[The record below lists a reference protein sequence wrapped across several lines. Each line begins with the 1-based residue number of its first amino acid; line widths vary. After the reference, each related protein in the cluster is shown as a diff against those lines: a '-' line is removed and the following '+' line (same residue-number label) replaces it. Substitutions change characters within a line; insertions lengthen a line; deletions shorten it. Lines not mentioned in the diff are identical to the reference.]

1 VIISSF
7 YTNQLRTRLTL
18 PGSGPRSGNATC
30 NSESGTH
37 VSERLLS
44 LTHPSTNS
52 AGLPTGDID
61 EKLILEKPQEA
72 VLETLFEPPPLDL
85 MTVTERCGRSYRS
98 ILRRN
103 VTMSHLLF
111 KKVDYTIGKL
121 VEDIALGEIGL
132 PDIQRPFVW
141 DTTRV
146 RDLFDSMY
154 RGYPIGTL
162 LFWENGY
169 PGEYR
174 IIGEGKKQKAPRLL
188 IVDGQQRL
196 TALYAVMRN
205 VPIVDKNFDRIR
217 LRIAFHPVEEKFE
230 VTNTAIERDPTWI
243 ADISRFWQ
251 PDFDH
256 YDFVSTLL
264 ERLEE
269 RRRLTPEERKRI
281 PQAIQRLV
289 NLINY
294 PMTALEISVNASEE
308 QVAEIFVR
316 INSQGRTLNQADF
329 IFTLMSVFWDEGR
342 KQLEDFCRQAKRPLL
357 DNHPSPYNPYFQ
369 PQPDQL
375 LRVDVALA
383 FRRARLEHVY
393 SILRGKDLQTGEFSP
408 DRRDTQFALLEKAQ
422 AEVLDLQHWHDFLK
436 VIKRAGY
443 IHPSLITSETTL
455 VYTYALWLLGK
466 RDFAL
471 DPHTLRNL
479 IARWFFMS
487 SLTGRYSG
495 APETRMEQ
503 DLALLRGCSQPS
515 EFAQTLEQEMAAV
528 LTSSYWEITLPNQ
541 LATAS
546 ARNVGQA
553 AYFASLCLLD
563 APVLYSHLKVRDLL
577 DPTAKAQK
585 SALERHHLFPR
596 KYLERQGITDRR
608 DINQVANYAL
618 VEWHDNIDISDRSPA
633 EYAPKY
639 ERRFPPEKLREMYRY
654 HALPERWYDMEYSTF
669 LAERRRL
676 MAAIIREGFESL
688 R

>member
-1 VIISSF
+1 
-7 YTNQLRTRLTL
+7 
-18 PGSGPRSGNATC
+18 
-30 NSESGTH
+30 
-37 VSERLLS
+37 
-44 LTHPSTNS
+44 
-52 AGLPTGDID
+52 
-61 EKLILEKPQEA
+61 
-72 VLETLFEPPPLDL
+72 
-85 MTVTERCGRSYRS
+85 
-98 ILRRN
+98 
-103 VTMSHLLF
+103 MSDLLF
-111 KKVDYTIGKL
+111 RKVDYTVGKL

-196 TALYAVMRN
+196 TALYAIMRN
-205 VPIVDKNFDRIR
+205 KRVVDKNFDPVQ
-217 LRIAFHPVEEKFE
+217 LRIAFNPVEEKFE
-230 VTNTAIERDPTWI
+230 VTNTAIEHDFTWL
-243 ADISRFWQ
+243 ADISVLWQ
-251 PDFDH
+251 PDFDL
-256 YDFVSTLL
+256 YTFVSTLL
-264 ERLEE
+264 ERLEK
-269 RRRLTPEERKRI
+269 RGAVTPEERKRI
-281 PQAIQRLV
+281 PPAIQRLV
-289 NLINY
+289 NLIHY
-294 PMTALEISVNASEE
+294 PMTALEISVNATEE

-316 INSQGRTLNQADF
+316 INSRGRTLNQADF
-329 IFTLMSVFWDEGR
+329 ILTLMSVFWDEGR
-342 KQLEDFCRQAKRPLL
+342 KQLEAFCRESKRPPTE
-357 DNHPSPYNPYFQ
+357 NHPSSYNPYFQ

-375 LRVDVALA
+375 LRADVALA

-408 DRRDTQFALLEKAQ
+408 ERRDAQFALLERAQ
-422 AEVLDLQHWHDFLK
+422 AEVLDLQNWHDFFK

-455 VYTYALWLLGK
+455 VYTYALWLIGK

-471 DPHTLRNL
+471 EPHTLRNL

-487 SLTGRYSG
+487 SLTERYIGS
-495 APETRMEQ
+495 AETRMEQ
-503 DLALLRGCSQPS
+503 DLALLRGCSHPS
-515 EFAQTLEQEMAAV
+515 EFAQTLEQEMAAE
-528 LTSSYWEITLPNQ
+528 LTSNYWEITLPNR

-546 ARNVGQA
+546 ARNPGQA

-577 DPTAKAQK
+577 DPTSKAQK

-596 KYLERQGITDRR
+596 RYLERQGITDRR
-608 DINQVANYAL
+608 LINQVANYSL
-618 VEWHDNIDISDRSPA
+618 MEWHDNINISDRPPA

-639 ERRFPPEKLREMYRY
+639 ERRFPPDKLREMYRY

-669 LAERRRL
+669 LEERRRL
-676 MAAIIREGFESL
+676 MAGIIREGFESL